1 MLTVID
7 YQLSQFKGHV
17 IFHLTETVKNCF
29 LEGKKSVRKTFEVKR
44 LSMRFITKACNTIL
58 QATERAAACPAH
70 VRLCV

>member
-17 IFHLTETVKNCF
+17 IFHLTETEKNCF

-44 LSMRFITKACNTIL
+44 LSMRFLAKACNTIL

-70 VRLCV
+70 VRFCV